1 MKEVIQLIVTSDEN
15 SVQNYIED
23 FRAQFNKL
31 PAEEISFPRS
41 VNGLGTYSD
50 NSQIYT
56 KGTPIHVKGA
66 LLYNHFLKKY
76 DLTKKYPMIQE
87 GEKLKFTYLKK
98 PNPIGDTVISYPTR
112 LPPEFKLD
120 GYIDYDVQFEKAF
133 LEPVKII
140 LDSIGWKT
148 EKTNTLDNFF

>member
-1 MKEVIQLIVTSDEN
+1 
-15 SVQNYIED
+15 
-23 FRAQFNKL
+23 
-31 PAEEISFPRS
+31 
-41 VNGLGTYSD
+41 
-50 NSQIYT
+50 
-56 KGTPIHVKGA
+56 
-66 LLYNHFLKKY
+66 
-76 DLTKKYPMIQE
+76 MIQE